1 MALMQQRN
9 FREYGRTTNG
19 AGKSH
24 AGLVSK
30 FRSLALCNDWAQNYG
45 RYTKRT

>member
-1 MALMQQRN
+1 MALMHQRN
-9 FREYGRTTNG
+9 LRKIRITNG

-30 FRSLALCNDWAQNYG
+30 FKSLSLCSD
-45 RYTKRT
+45 

>member
-1 MALMQQRN
+1 MALMHQRN
-9 FREYGRTTNG
+9 LQGIRITNG

-30 FRSLALCNDWAQNYG
+30 FKSLALCNGSIKTTDVI
-45 RYTKRT
+45 